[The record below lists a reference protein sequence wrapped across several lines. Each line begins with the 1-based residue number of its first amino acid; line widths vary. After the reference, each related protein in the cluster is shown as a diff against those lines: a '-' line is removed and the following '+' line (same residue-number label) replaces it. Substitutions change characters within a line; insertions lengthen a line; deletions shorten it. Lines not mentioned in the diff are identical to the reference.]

1 MAILDLGTLRVG
13 VEAAGVDSANSRLGD
28 FNKKVSEA
36 EQGSNSASKGIKS
49 LSSSFKEGLANTT
62 LFGSRLGDLKTQLA
76 GGTGASSLLQGAVM
90 GLTTSFVNLAIQ
102 GIQSAVAALGRFAA
116 DSINVAS
123 DLQENMNVV
132 NTVFGEE
139 NSIVEW
145 AKDSAGAFNLSANE
159 AQKFAGI
166 MGAVLTPSNLGKES
180 IEQMSMTLAQL
191 SGDLGSLWNKSSEE
205 AFNALRSA
213 ITGETE
219 PMKNFGVVMTQTNL
233 EAFAL
238 AQGID
243 KTWQAMTQAEQATLR
258 YNYILEN
265 TKTAQGD
272 VAKTTDSYAN
282 SSKQLTLAIENA
294 KNALGAGFLPALAK
308 IKQSMAEFVSNN
320 QETIRFFSN
329 ILGMGLQSIAA
340 GLELLSK
347 PLNFVLSVINKI
359 ASLINPV
366 IEKFRD
372 VMTDVTSKVL
382 NGAKAMASGVEYA
395 MLDTAEVTRDAMGEA
410 SKSVADSMKEMEDK
424 ATVALGNVKS
434 ALDEYYDKER
444 REYKKK
450 LEQQYGDSKTAAI
463 KIAEIMTRYDEEAN
477 RKKERDMEV
486 YTRNHEAKYNQD
498 YQNYASYEQRK
509 TQVAT
514 EEAKKREELIDEY
527 VERLKRASVF
537 QMPSIIKDA
546 QKDGVIDF
554 PLFPFGSSKNRY
566 ANGTL
571 NAQAGWAVVGE
582 TGRELMYVGGGSKI
596 INNNTT
602 EKILQGGGGNT
613 FTGNTIN
620 ITPNNF
626 EDFIEQMEMA
636 HRSGVFK

>member
-1 MAILDLGTLRVG
+1 
-13 VEAAGVDSANSRLGD
+13 
-28 FNKKVSEA
+28 
-36 EQGSNSASKGIKS
+36 
-49 LSSSFKEGLANTT
+49 
-62 LFGSRLGDLKTQLA
+62 
-76 GGTGASSLLQGAVM
+76 
-90 GLTTSFVNLAIQ
+90 
-102 GIQSAVAALGRFAA
+102 
-116 DSINVAS
+116 
-123 DLQENMNVV
+123 
-132 NTVFGEE
+132 
-139 NSIVEW
+139 
-145 AKDSAGAFNLSANE
+145 
-159 AQKFAGI
+159 
-166 MGAVLTPSNLGKES
+166 
-180 IEQMSMTLAQL
+180 
-191 SGDLGSLWNKSSEE
+191 LWNKSSEE